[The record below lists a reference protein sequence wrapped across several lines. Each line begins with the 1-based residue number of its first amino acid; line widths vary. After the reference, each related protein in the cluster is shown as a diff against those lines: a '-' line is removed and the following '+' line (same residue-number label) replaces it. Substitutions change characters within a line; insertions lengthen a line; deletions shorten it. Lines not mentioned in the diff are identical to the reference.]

1 MTNTVQP
8 TRSVKLKHL
17 IAGSIALL
25 AILAVMGIPI
35 LYGLRKVGLIH
46 VGGVV
51 ESVASDRD
59 AYDPANPLTIRV
71 AVEKNR
77 GRDRYAKV
85 EIRAR
90 AFVEDGGART
100 QVAEFRQIPQGRTHS
115 NLVQSWPGTVVP
127 LEATALDEDALNA
140 MRRAGEIV
148 VVVDEYEAGNC
159 VDDAVGEFTV
169 RANFSLFDKLGSVFA
184 SEPVSSRR

>member
-8 TRSVKLKHL
+8 ARPVKLKHL
-17 IAGSIALL
+17 IAGSVALL

-59 AYDPANPLTIRV
+59 AYDPANPLTIKV
-71 AVEKNR
+71 GVEPNR
-77 GRDRYAKV
+77 GLDRYAKV

-90 AFVEDGGART
+90 VFVGSGRSRREIA
-100 QVAEFRQIPQGRTHS
+100 VFRQIPAGRSLS
-115 NLVQSWPGTVVP
+115 NTVRVHPGAVVT
-127 LEATALDEDALNA
+127 LEADSLDAQDLAA
-140 MRRAGEIV
+140 MREAGEIH
-148 VVVDEYEAGNC
+148 VVVDEFEGDKC
-159 VDDAVGEFTV
+159 VDDAVGEFRVPVKFTLLD
-169 RANFSLFDKLGSVFA
+169 AIGHVFA
-184 SEPVSSRR
+184 STPVAKR

>member
-8 TRSVKLKHL
+8 ARTVKLKHL
-17 IAGSIALL
+17 VAGSVALL
-25 AILAVMGIPI
+25 AILALMGIPI

-77 GRDRYAKV
+77 GLDRYAKV

-115 NLVQSWPGTVVP
+115 NLVQSWPGTMVP

-169 RANFSLFDKLGSVFA
+169 RVSFSLFDKLGSVFA

>member
-8 TRSVKLKHL
+8 ARPVKLKHL
-17 IAGSIALL
+17 VAGSVALL
-25 AILAVMGIPI
+25 AILALMGIPI

-77 GRDRYAKV
+77 GLDRYAKV

-169 RANFSLFDKLGSVFA
+169 RVSFSLFDKLGSVFA